1 MERSEVAPATPRG
14 WGFAG
19 LIVLLAVVCVAAAHW
34 IHTKTYYDPRNPL
47 GGVSTQAPAA
57 H

>member
-14 WGFAG
+14 WGVAG
-19 LIVLLAVVCVAAAHW
+19 FIVLLAVACVAAAAY
-34 IHTKTYYDPRNPL
+34 IHKETYYDPRNPL

>member
-14 WGFAG
+14 WGVAG
-19 LIVLLAVVCVAAAHW
+19 FIVLLAVVCVAAAAY
-34 IHTKTYYDPRNPL
+34 IHKETYYDPRNPL
-47 GGVSTQAPAA
+47 GGVSTHAPAG